1 MKFDII
7 DPNVGLVM
15 NIFLILGNLICI
27 GYNIPQ
33 MIQTYKTRST
43 GDINEWF
50 ILFRI
55 LGNSPFVVYSIYV
68 GEVNL
73 FISYTFAVIASLF
86 IGYFKYMDMKKHRNT
101 ERLIIEY
108 DNESKQMEEI
118 V

>member
-7 DPNVGLVM
+7 DPNVGLTM
-15 NIFLILGNLICI
+15 NIFLILGNVICI

-50 ILFRI
+50 IILRI
-55 LGNSPFVVYSIYV
+55 LGNSPFVVYSIYI

-73 FISYTFAVIASLF
+73 FISYVFTVISSLF
-86 IGYFKYMDMKKHRNT
+86 IGYFKYKDMRKRNHD
-101 ERLIIEY
+101 LPFIEKIL
-108 DNESKQMEEI
+108 NAEEN